1 MSTKHE
7 YDVAILG
14 WWYGA
19 NYGSMTTYYG
29 LHRAISN
36 LGYSVL
42 MVHEPLGYNGYRV
55 EWPHDLL
62 SIKFADRMGYEYTN
76 QFHFS
81 ELPSYNMKVNT
92 FIVGSDQLWN
102 PLIGRVNDDLFLDF
116 VSDKNGRIAYAT
128 SFGNKGTKKFDGEF
142 REKHSK
148 NLQKFDAVSVREEY
162 AVDVARDVFGVEA
175 HKVVDPVFLLE
186 KAEYEKLADSASWQP
201 EGDYLN
207 VFYLDP
213 TPEKR
218 RVAEAVADKLGLSK
232 IVIVPNPDKGR
243 ALSMEIFSGD
253 RFEFVP
259 EDAVENFLAAYKN
272 ANYVITDSFHGTA
285 FSIIFERPF
294 SSIYNTKRGADRFVN
309 ILKHFK
315 FGESRRLYETDDET
329 TVAQNSNVSATLDFT
344 AANDVLEVDRE
355 ASVAWLKDALATT
368 VARVQSGALRVGI
381 EASGQRQPH
390 FSPPS
395 DRAITIEAPEFHAS
409 SNAWHVAKATGE
421 TSITVTPGGSV
432 KGNRVW
438 CDLPQSLVK
447 GHAYRLTF
455 DWAPITTARAINIHL
470 RNAKTGTF
478 NVIGTLPGGRKG
490 SNEQNFIDFIVPQDN
505 LSQIMLGAVHFVGV
519 NPGARFYKI
528 VLDPIDKADMSR
540 PQLIKAPTP
549 AEKVKRLSEADSD
562 RYIKFYAQNMVSN
575 SEGNAR
581 SVIMFNA
588 HAVEKGLSRANFR
601 PGFGKIAIPKLAAEM
616 NSWVES
622 GKSTD
627 DSFFKIGAA
636 VMRAY
641 FDHHKT
647 IGYNVSEFRALFK
660 PEVLE
665 HVEKA
670 DAQAGGVQAA
680 HLERATSEAEYY
692 EKSFSSVA
700 FGRRSVREFL
710 DQKIDNTHILNAIK
724 VAAQAPSVCNRQ
736 PARVFQFDDKQLMQN
751 ALKLQG
757 GWSGYDMPPK
767 LLLVTSDLSAY
778 VFADERNQAFID
790 GGLFLMNL
798 LLGLENVGLGA
809 CPLNTAMSTDQVNQA
824 RKLLGIPESHVFIAF
839 VAVGYHDSDALVPKS
854 MRLDVTDI
862 LLN

>member
-1 MSTKHE
+1 MSAKYE

-19 NYGSMTTYYG
+19 NYGSMTTYFG
-29 LHRAISN
+29 LHQAISS

-55 EWPHDLL
+55 KWPHDLL
-62 SIKFADRMGYEYTN
+62 SMKFADRMGYEYTN

-81 ELPSYNMKVNT
+81 ELPHLNDKVNT
-92 FIVGSDQLWN
+92 FVVGSDQLWN
-102 PLIGRVNDDLFLDF
+102 PMIGRVNDDLFLDF
-116 VSDKNGRIAYAT
+116 VSDKNGRVAYAT

-142 REKHSK
+142 GEKHSK
-148 NLQKFDAVSVREEY
+148 NLQKFDAISVREEY
-162 AVDVARDVFGVEA
+162 AVDIARDVFGVEA
-175 HKVVDPVFLLE
+175 DKVVDPVFLLE
-186 KAEYEKLADSASWQP
+186 KAEYERLADSANWQP

-218 RVAEAVADKLGLSK
+218 RVAETVADKLGLSK
-232 IVIVPNPDKGR
+232 IVIIPNPDKGR

-253 RFEFVP
+253 RFEYVP

-315 FGESRRLYETDDET
+315 FGESRRLYETDDAT
-329 TVAQNSNVSATLDFT
+329 TVAQNSNVSTTLDFT
-344 AANDVLEVDRE
+344 AASDVLKADRE
-355 ASVAWLKDALATT
+355 SSMAWLKDTLATT
-368 VARVQSGALRVGI
+368 VARVQSGAARTGI
-381 EASGQRQPH
+381 GASEQSQKH

-395 DRAITIEAPEFHAS
+395 DSATIIEAPEFHPS
-409 SNAWHVAKATGE
+409 SNAWKVTKTHSE
-421 TSITVTPGGSV
+421 TSITVIPGGSV

-438 CDLPQSLVK
+438 CDLPQPLVK
-447 GHAYRLTF
+447 GRPYRLTF
-455 DWAPITTARAINIHL
+455 DWAPNTNARAINIHL
-470 RNAKTGTF
+470 RNSRTGTF
-478 NVIGTLPGGRKG
+478 KVIGTLPGGRKG
-490 SNEQNFIDFIVPQDN
+490 NREQNFIDFIVPQDDF
-505 LSQIMLGAVHFVGV
+505 SQVMLGAVHFVGA

-528 VLDPIDKADMSR
+528 VLDPINKEDMTR
-540 PQLIKAPTP
+540 PQQIKGPTP

-562 RYIKFYAQNMVSN
+562 RYIRFYAKNMVSQ
-575 SEGNAR
+575 SEGNERA
-581 SVIMFNA
+581 VIMFNA
-588 HAVEKGLSRANFR
+588 HAVEKGLSRTNFR

-616 NSWVES
+616 NRWLDS
-622 GKSTD
+622 GKSAD

-636 VMRAY
+636 VMQAY
-641 FDHHKT
+641 FERHKLLD
-647 IGYNVSEFRALFK
+647 YNVSEFKALFK
-660 PEVLE
+660 PEVLGY
-665 HVEKA
+665 VEKA
-670 DAQAGGVQAA
+670 DVHAGGVQAA
-680 HLERATSEAEYY
+680 HLERFTSGTECC
-692 EKSFSSVA
+692 EKSFSDVA

-710 DQKIDNTHILNAIK
+710 DQKVDSTYLLDAIN

-736 PARVFQFDDKQLMQN
+736 PARVFQFDDKELMQKV
-751 ALKLQG
+751 LKLQG

-798 LLGLENVGLGA
+798 LLGLENVGFGA

-824 RKLLGIPESHVFIAF
+824 RRLLGIPESHVFIAF
-839 VAVGYHDSDALVPKS
+839 VAVGYHDRSAFVPKS
-854 MRLDVTDI
+854 MRLDATDI
-862 LLN
+862 MSN